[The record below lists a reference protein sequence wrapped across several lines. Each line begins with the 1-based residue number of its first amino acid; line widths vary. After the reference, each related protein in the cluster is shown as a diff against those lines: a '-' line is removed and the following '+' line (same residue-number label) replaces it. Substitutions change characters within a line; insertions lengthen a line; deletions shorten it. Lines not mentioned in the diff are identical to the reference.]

1 MNAPAIP
8 QRNAS
13 SIQRDEGTQ
22 VDATTHLFAVGQLV
36 RLKAG
41 FMTSAVKS
49 ADIYR
54 IIAKL
59 PPKGN
64 SPQYRIRNDDE
75 RHERMTTQDNLEPV
89 SMVQS
94 DDGATLTEMTSD
106 NG

>member
-1 MNAPAIP
+1 MTAPAIL

-13 SIQRDEGTQ
+13 SIQRDDVKQ
-22 VDATTHLFAVGQLV
+22 VDATTHRFEVGQLV
-36 RLKAG
+36 RMKAG
-41 FMTSAVKS
+41 FTTSVNS

-54 IIAKL
+54 ITGRL

-75 RHERMTTQDNLEPV
+75 RHERMTIQDNLEPV

-94 DDGATLTEMTSD
+94 GDGATLSEGTLD
-106 NG
+106 HG

>member
-1 MNAPAIP
+1 MTAPAIL
-8 QRNAS
+8 QRIAS
-13 SIQRDEGTQ
+13 PIQRDDVTH
-22 VDATTHLFAVGQLV
+22 VDAATHLFAVGQLV

-41 FMTSAVKS
+41 FMTSATNS

-54 IIAKL
+54 ITARL

-89 SMVQS
+89 SILQS
-94 DDGATLTEMTSD
+94 GDGETLSEGTLD
-106 NG
+106 HG

>member
-1 MNAPAIP
+1 MTAPAIL

-13 SIQRDEGTQ
+13 SIQRDDVAHG
-22 VDATTHLFAVGQLV
+22 DATMHRFEVGQLV

-41 FMTSAVKS
+41 FMTSATNS

-54 IIAKL
+54 ITGRL

-89 SMVQS
+89 SIVQS
-94 DDGATLTEMTSD
+94 GDGATLGEGTLD
-106 NG
+106 GG